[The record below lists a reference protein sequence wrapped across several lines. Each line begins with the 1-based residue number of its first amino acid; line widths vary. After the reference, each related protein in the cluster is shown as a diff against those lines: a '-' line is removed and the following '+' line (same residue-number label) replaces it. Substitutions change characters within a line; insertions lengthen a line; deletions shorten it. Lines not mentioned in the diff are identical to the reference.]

1 MKKRILSILLM
12 LCMVLSALPL
22 TVFAEETQK
31 EIHYGVWIEGKE
43 ITSSRLSERT
53 GWSFDPETYTLYL
66 RNYQNG
72 TLGYEWF
79 TNTNKRNG
87 YVLIYTEQ
95 WIARRELTIH
105 VSGENNYLGDET
117 FPYTATAKN
126 IYYGIFVRG
135 KLTITGDPGSKLKIF
150 TNGNAIVATND
161 LTVKNNVTIEAT
173 SLDTTVYTTNNL
185 TMEGYS
191 RLYATCT
198 GVYKGLAAVSVNGD
212 LHSLTGSYL
221 EANAIFRV
229 PYHELSVFWCINK
242 HNNVISSVY
251 VYGGA
256 YINGGKVLTCFEKKE
271 SAYVTWLNGQDF
283 KTYSEER
290 YGTSKAFFAYC
301 IYIDNGGE
309 LSVFFDRPEDKS
321 AENELAVYCQD
332 EATIFDKDGE
342 TPSSI
347 HFYGDG
353 VFRAAMNYIDED
365 AEEWEC
371 AAKSRITSVNSTL
384 GVTRRGFAKPPEYS
398 HYQDYYENRAYKH
411 DGIYLY
417 TGTTKRPT
425 WSYFEDRLF
434 ENDMLDSN
442 RTLELRG
449 IVKYKPQLVLTAE
462 PGTYTVDP
470 AVNKHTYIESQN
482 FEIPEMVVKKGATL
496 KLKLSKSEV
505 FVNPITL
512 KGGTLE
518 IAAYNLTVQGL
529 DIRGYGTVIFNGG
542 TVSGNVEKSV
552 KMVINSGN
560 IDVPD
565 NGNAVD
571 ENGKAIHKYTYQAY
585 AEDKFSKPLQVKLI
599 TGNDNFTH
607 YNLNAPNFH
616 TGVNGE
622 KLLYLWLDRSDRPL
636 LLYAQDPTKTHGP
649 IRYERSEYEATL
661 YLRFGTNTF
670 AEQTH
675 LSMRSNEVVAVR
687 EGRSV
692 SLYALDGKNVP
703 TDLQN
708 IYVSSVKWYESSD
721 GGQTFRMVSESYGGE
736 GGVNYSYTI
745 PQATGEQNGYIY
757 RAEVTYL
764 DSDFSEPLSTKTVTQ
779 TYEATLFVEQYQLTA
794 PDRFAAGAKA
804 RFEVTSPA
812 PPEGV
817 TVSYQW
823 QTSLNGSEWTDI
835 EGETGSVYEPVITD
849 AMDRR
854 QIQVIILTKLQD
866 NTILRTT
873 RGPVS
878 ISINAYLP
886 IITGHPQ
893 DITRR
898 EFEEENPGDGS
909 VNIFVPPT
917 LKVTATGENLS
928 YQWQLSTDGGGNYTD
943 IANATAASYRLLS
956 LPSDEQDGWL
966 YRCIVSNEFGAV
978 PSEPSRISVIYP
990 PKFVINPSDNAATEG
1005 QTATFYVHFKQGV
1018 PFGTDVYWQIS
1029 TDGGQTF
1036 RNVTEEDG
1044 SGQLLVISVPQEN
1057 GERKLYW
1064 THSFTT
1070 CTVTKDMEG
1079 YQYRCVVKTST
1090 PNDAGYNGIRYSS
1103 SATLTVKRNCLA
1115 DGHLFDDGTVKS
1127 EPTCTDS
1134 GFVEYVCSACDHT
1147 ETRYTDPLK
1156 HDWAEATC
1164 QTSKTC
1170 KREGCGATEGSIDRD
1185 NHTGETEWI
1194 STATQHTQRYKC
1206 CGLVTVKTEAH
1217 AWDNSVCTKCGYH
1230 CTDHD
1235 GGTASCTEKAVCEIC
1250 GSEYGGLGDHDYKT
1264 EWSSDNTE
1272 HWHDCKY
1279 CDSRS
1284 GTEAHSDTDSDH
1296 ICDVCGQTISDHVDA
1311 NNDHICEYCGRT
1323 ASDHTGGTASCIE
1336 RAVCDICGSEY
1347 GGLGDHDYKTEW
1359 SSDNTEHWHD
1369 CKYCDSRSGTEAH
1382 SDTDSD
1388 HICDVCGRTVSDHT
1402 DIDNNHFCDYCGRT
1416 VSDHTGGT
1424 ATCIERAV
1432 CGYCGQPYGSLKEHT
1447 YKSEW
1452 SADKSEHWHE
1462 CAVCET
1468 KKDKAAHTYR
1478 WESQDGQYWQRCEV
1492 CGIETE
1498 KKEIPEIVISGAERV
1513 CRTQD
1518 YRFSFTLP
1526 EGYTLISVGYAFE
1539 LLGGELTA
1547 VPEDGIYTASLA
1559 ASDYP
1564 ADANSFKLTLN
1575 AVTSDGLPIRSER
1588 TVTIQND
1595 HSGGKASCKNKAVCK
1610 ICGEEYGNLA
1620 PHELTHIAAK
1630 SATAAETG
1638 NTEYWHCDICDQYF
1652 SDENTTDKIT
1662 PSDTVI
1668 PKLAPTIIAG
1678 GGASVTEGEDK
1689 ELSFTSDAASE
1700 DLIRV
1705 EVDGKTVD
1713 ESNYTVGADGTV
1725 TLNPDYVAALSGG
1738 EHTLGIVSES
1748 GTATATFTVNKKA
1761 AETTTTNK
1769 TDTKDNKTSPQTG
1782 DSSNLALWIAL
1793 LFISGGAVI
1802 GTTVVSKKKR
1812 YNK

>member
-1 MKKRILSILLM
+1 MTKRILSILLM
-12 LCMVLSALPL
+12 LCMVMSALPL

-87 YVLIYTEQ
+87 YVLIYTQQ
-95 WIARRELTIH
+95 WVAKELTIH

-221 EANAIFRV
+221 EANAIYRV
-229 PYHELSVFWCINK
+229 HRYEQEVFWCINK
-242 HNNVISSVY
+242 HNDVISSVY

-271 SAYVTWLNGQDF
+271 SAYVTKLNAD
-283 KTYSEER
+283 KDYADYHEER
-290 YGTSKAFFAYC
+290 YGTSKAFFAER

-309 LSVFFDRPEDKS
+309 LSVFFDRPKDKS
-321 AENELAVYCQD
+321 AENELAVYCQL
-332 EATIFDKDGE
+332 EATIFDKDGQI
-342 TPSSI
+342 SSI
-347 HFYGDG
+347 YFYGDG

-371 AAKSRITSVNSTL
+371 AAKPWRVGVQSSL

-470 AVNKHTYIESQN
+470 AVNKGSHIESQN

-496 KLKLSKSEV
+496 KLKMSSSEE
-505 FVNPITL
+505 FTKPIRL
-512 KGGTLE
+512 EGGTLE

-616 TGVNGE
+616 TGANGE

-636 LLYAQDPTKTHGP
+636 LLYAHDPTKTHGP

-670 AEQTH
+670 AEQTN
-675 LSMRSNEVVAVR
+675 LSMHSNEVVAVR

-854 QIQVIILTKLQD
+854 QIQVVILTKLQD

-898 EFEEENPGDGS
+898 EFEQEDPGDGS

-943 IANATAASYRLLS
+943 IANATAASYRLRS

-990 PKFVINPSDNAATEG
+990 PKFVRNPSNQTAKEG
-1005 QTATFYVHFKQGV
+1005 QTAIFSVRFKQGV

-1036 RNVTEEDG
+1036 RDVTEEDG
-1044 SGQLLVISVPQEN
+1044 SDQLLIISAPQEN

-1064 THSFTT
+1064 NHSFTT
-1070 CTVTKDMEG
+1070 CKATKDMEG

-1103 SATLTVKRNCLA
+1103 AATLTVTHNCLA

-1127 EPTCTDS
+1127 EPTCIDPGS
-1134 GFVEYVCSACDHT
+1134 VEYVCSACDHT

-1185 NHTGETEWI
+1185 NHTGETEWL

-1206 CGLVTVKTEAH
+1206 CGLVTVATEAH

-1264 EWSSDNTE
+1264 DWSSDST
-1272 HWHDCKY
+1272 
-1279 CDSRS
+1279 
-1284 GTEAHSDTDSDH
+1284 
-1296 ICDVCGQTISDHVDA
+1296 
-1311 NNDHICEYCGRT
+1311 
-1323 ASDHTGGTASCIE
+1323 
-1336 RAVCDICGSEY
+1336 
-1347 GGLGDHDYKTEW
+1347 
-1359 SSDNTEHWHD
+1359 
-1369 CKYCDSRSGTEAH
+1369 
-1382 SDTDSD
+1382 
-1388 HICDVCGRTVSDHT
+1388 
-1402 DIDNNHFCDYCGRT
+1402 
-1416 VSDHTGGT
+1416 
-1424 ATCIERAV
+1424 
-1432 CGYCGQPYGSLKEHT
+1432 
-1447 YKSEW
+1447 
-1452 SADKSEHWHE
+1452 EHWHE

-1478 WESQDGQYWQRCEV
+1478 WERQDGQYWQRCKV

-1526 EGYTLISVGYAFE
+1526 EGYTLTSVGYAFE
-1539 LLGGELTA
+1539 MLGGELTA
-1547 VPEDGIYTASLA
+1547 VPENGIYTALLA

-1575 AVTSDGLPIRSER
+1575 AVTADGLPISSEK

-1638 NTEYWHCDICDQYF
+1638 NKEYWHCDICDKYF
-1652 SDENTTDKIT
+1652 NDEDATDEIMLA
-1662 PSDTVI
+1662 DTVI
-1668 PKLAPTIIAG
+1668 PKLEPTIIAG
-1678 GGASVTEGEDK
+1678 GGVTVTEGEDK

-1705 EVDGKTVD
+1705 EVDDKTVD

-1748 GTATATFTVNKKA
+1748 GTATAKFTVNKKT
-1761 AETTTTNK
+1761 AETTEKTEKPTT
-1769 TDTKDNKTSPQTG
+1769 DDNKKSPQTG
-1782 DSSNLALWIAL
+1782 DSSDLALWIVL

-1802 GTTVVSKKKR
+1802 GTTVVSKKKK
-1812 YNK
+1812 YNR

>member
-1036 RNVTEEDG
+1036 RNVAEEDG

-1230 CTDHD
+1230 CTDHG

-1264 EWSSDNTE
+1264 EWSSD
-1272 HWHDCKY
+1272 
-1279 CDSRS
+1279 S
-1284 GTEAHSDTDSDH
+1284 
-1296 ICDVCGQTISDHVDA
+1296 
-1311 NNDHICEYCGRT
+1311 
-1323 ASDHTGGTASCIE
+1323 
-1336 RAVCDICGSEY
+1336 
-1347 GGLGDHDYKTEW
+1347 
-1359 SSDNTEHWHD
+1359 TEHWHD

>member
-1 MKKRILSILLM
+1 MKKRILSILLA
-12 LCMVLSALPL
+12 LCMVMSALPL

-616 TGVNGE
+616 TGANGE

-721 GGQTFRMVSESYGGE
+721 GGHSFRMVSESYGGE

-764 DSDFSEPLSTKTVTQ
+764 DSDFSEPLSTKTITQ

-854 QIQVIILTKLQD
+854 QIQVVILTKLQD

-878 ISINAYLP
+878 ISINASLP

-898 EFEEENPGDGS
+898 EFEQEDPGDGS
-909 VNIFVPPT
+909 VNIFVPPA

-943 IANATAASYRLLS
+943 IANATAESYRLCS

-1070 CTVTKDMEG
+1070 CTATKDMEG

-1103 SATLTVKRNCLA
+1103 AATLTVKRNCLA

-1194 STATQHTQRYKC
+1194 FTATQHTQHYKC
-1206 CGLVTVKTEAH
+1206 CGLVTVATEAH
-1217 AWDNSVCTKCGYH
+1217 AWDNSVCTKCDYH

-1235 GGTASCTEKAVCEIC
+1235 GGAASCTEKAVCEIC
-1250 GSEYGGLGDHDYKT
+1250 GSEYGEYGRHDYKT
-1264 EWSSDNTE
+1264 DWSSDSTE
-1272 HWHDCKY
+1272 HWHDCKC

-1284 GTEAHSDTDSDH
+1284 DTGSHSD
-1296 ICDVCGQTISDHVDA
+1296 VNKDHV
-1311 NNDHICEYCGRT
+1311 
-1323 ASDHTGGTASCIE
+1323 
-1336 RAVCDICGSEY
+1336 
-1347 GGLGDHDYKTEW
+1347 
-1359 SSDNTEHWHD
+1359 
-1369 CKYCDSRSGTEAH
+1369 
-1382 SDTDSD
+1382 
-1388 HICDVCGRTVSDHT
+1388 CDVCGRTVSDHT
-1402 DIDNNHFCDYCGRT
+1402 DMDNNHFCDYCGRT

-1432 CGYCGQPYGSLKEHT
+1432 CDICGSEYGGLGDHD
-1447 YKSEW
+1447 YKAEW
-1452 SADKSEHWHE
+1452 SSDNTEHWHE
-1462 CAVCET
+1462 CAVCGE
-1468 KKDKAAHTYR
+1468 KWDKAAHTYR
-1478 WESQDGQYWQRCEV
+1478 WESQDGQYWQQCEV
-1492 CGIETE
+1492 CGSETE
-1498 KKEIPEIVISGAERV
+1498 KKDIPEIVISGAERV

-1610 ICGEEYGNLA
+1610 ICGEEYGDLA
-1620 PHELTHIAAK
+1620 PHELTHSAAK
-1630 SATAAETG
+1630 PATAAEFG
-1638 NTEYWHCDICDQYF
+1638 NTEYWHCDVCDKYF
-1652 SDENTTDKIT
+1652 SDEKAENEIALA
-1662 PSDTVI
+1662 DTVI
-1668 PKLAPTIIAG
+1668 SKLAPKIIAG
-1678 GGASVTEGEDK
+1678 DGATVTEGEK
-1689 ELSFTSDAASE
+1689 TALSFTSDAAFE
-1700 DLIRV
+1700 DFIRV
-1705 EVDGKTVD
+1705 EVDGKTIS
-1713 ESNYTVGADGTV
+1713 ESSYTVKSGSTVV
-1725 TLNPDYVAALSGG
+1725 TLNPDYVATLAVG
-1738 EHTLGIVSES
+1738 EHTLGIVSQS
-1748 GTATATFTVNKKA
+1748 GTAAATFTVNKKA

-1802 GTTVVSKKKR
+1802 GTTVVNKKKR